1 LILSKKKTIIKTKGE
16 SMKSFG
22 EILEMA
28 DNLPL
33 EEKLMLIEI
42 LKKRISESERIRIIN
57 DVKDAEK
64 EFNPK
69 DFKTSTVDEII
80 NDILN

>member
-1 LILSKKKTIIKTKGE
+1 
-16 SMKSFG
+16 MKSFG

-28 DNLPL
+28 DNLSL

-42 LKKRISESERIRIIN
+42 LKKRISESERIRII
-57 DVKDAEK
+57 KDIQEAEK